1 MSVPLAECSTSTRH
15 SWHEK
20 RWNFSRFT
28 VSGYKRHM
36 YTYAAVTPQ
45 QRTEE
50 QTDSKEDKTQS
61 QKRQRQPKKRQ
72 LRSKPRDKM
81 RELEFKL

>member
-1 MSVPLAECSTSTRH
+1 
-15 SWHEK
+15 
-20 RWNFSRFT
+20 
-28 VSGYKRHM
+28 M

-50 QTDSKEDKTQS
+50 KTDPKEDKTQS

-72 LRSKPRDKM
+72 MRTNSKD
-81 RELEFKL
+81 